1 MSAVLRLAICDD
13 EQKFCEHICVQVQQ
27 ILGLETAVQMYT
39 DPVRCLADLCQ
50 NRYDIVLLD
59 IDMPEL
65 SGMDMAAA
73 LQEQEQKP
81 ILIFV
86 TSQDSF
92 VYESFR
98 YHPFGFIRKDYM
110 EDELERVLREANEQ
124 WKRNRNRYTFRCDN
138 KTVSLFLQDILYM
151 EAKGNY
157 LEIHAKEE
165 FYRIRETMAA
175 AQSELAS
182 GGFVR
187 IHKGFLVNQQAVYT
201 VGADTCSLTD
211 GTTLPIGRSYR
222 EQARETLMRYMM
234 S

>member
-1 MSAVLRLAICDD
+1 MLRLAVCDD
-13 EQKFCEHICVQVQQ
+13 EQKFCDVICIQVQQ
-27 ILGLETAVQMYT
+27 ILGKETAVQTYT
-39 DPVRCLADLCQ
+39 DPVRCLEDL
-50 NRYDIVLLD
+50 RLDLYDIVLLD
-59 IDMPEL
+59 IDMPAV
-65 SGMDMAAA
+65 SGMEVAAA
-73 LQEQEQKP
+73 LQEQEHPP

-86 TSQDSF
+86 TSQDSL

-110 EDELERVLREANEQ
+110 EDELGRVLREANEQ

-138 KTVSLFLQDILYM
+138 KTVSLFLQDLLYL

-157 LEIHAKEE
+157 LELHSRDGI
-165 FYRIRETMAA
+165 YRIRETMAA
-175 AQSELAS
+175 AQRELAPC
-182 GGFVR
+182 GFVR
-187 IHKGFLVNQQAVYT
+187 IHKGFLVNQQVVYT

-211 GTTLPIGRSYR
+211 GTILPIGRSYR

>member
-13 EQKFCEHICVQVQQ
+13 EQKFCDDICVQVQQ
-27 ILGLETAVQMYT
+27 ILGVETTVQMYT
-39 DPVRCLADLCQ
+39 DPVRCLADLRQ
-50 NRYDIVLLD
+50 NLYDIVLLD

-65 SGMDMAAA
+65 SGMDIAAA

-165 FYRIRETMAA
+165 IYRIRETMAA
-175 AQSELAS
+175 VQNELAS
-182 GGFVR
+182 CGFVR
-187 IHKGFLVNQQAVYT
+187 IHKGFLVNQQEVYT

-211 GTTLPIGRSYR
+211 GTILPIGRSYR

>member
-13 EQKFCEHICVQVQQ
+13 EQKFCEYIGAQVQQ
-27 ILGLETAVQMYT
+27 ILGSGPTVRMYT
-39 DPVRCLADLCQ
+39 NPVRCLKDL
-50 NRYDIVLLD
+50 RRGLYDIVLLD

-65 SGMDMAAA
+65 SGMELAAA
-73 LQEQEQKP
+73 LQEQESKP

-110 EDELERVLREANEQ
+110 NEELERVLREAGTQ
-124 WKRNRNRYTFRCDN
+124 WERTRNRYTFRCEN
-138 KTVSLFLQDILYM
+138 KTVSLFLQDILYL

-157 LEIHAKEE
+157 LEIHVREKE
-165 FYRIRETMAA
+165 YRIRETMRT
-175 AQSELAS
+175 AQEELAPC
-182 GGFVR
+182 GFVR

-201 VGADTCSLTD
+201 VGADVCSLTD
-211 GTTLPIGRSYR
+211 GTELPIGRSYR
-222 EQARETLMRYMM
+222 DQAREALMRYMM